1 MEKYLELASR
11 HGLQGEEALKFAA
24 ERMDKDMEREERRL
38 ERDKERE
45 KERQEREREKEEREK
60 EREEREKER
69 EEREKE
75 REEREKERKHELE
88 KLQYQSE
95 VQSTSRQAA
104 NTGLTPKLPPFVEGR
119 DEMDSYLL
127 RFERFARAAGWEED
141 QWAVS
146 LSALLTGKALD
157 IYYRLDAE
165 QSSDYDR
172 LKNALLRRYGLTAEG
187 YRKKLRESKP
197 EQDETPG
204 QFVVRLQAYLKRWI
218 ELGETDDSKGSLKDR
233 VEVLTVYCEM
243 CISRG
248 EDVVNR

>member
-24 ERMDKDMEREERRL
+24 ERIDKDIEREERRL

-45 KERQEREREKEEREK
+45 KEREEREK

-157 IYYRLDAE
+157 
-165 QSSDYDR
+165 
-172 LKNALLRRYGLTAEG
+172 NGHLLSARCGT
-187 YRKKLRESKP
+187 
-197 EQDETPG
+197 
-204 QFVVRLQAYLKRWI
+204 I
-218 ELGETDDSKGSLKDR
+218 
-233 VEVLTVYCEM
+233 
-243 CISRG
+243 I
-248 EDVVNR
+248 